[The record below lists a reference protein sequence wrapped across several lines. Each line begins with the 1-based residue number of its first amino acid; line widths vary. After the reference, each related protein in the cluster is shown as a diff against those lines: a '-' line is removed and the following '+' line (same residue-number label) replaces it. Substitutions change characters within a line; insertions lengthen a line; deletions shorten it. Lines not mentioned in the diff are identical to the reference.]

1 MALYHIPVRKL
12 YWNRTPPNYS
22 KKYQVHTPVQS
33 PVQPSVQSPARQ
45 QGNSAAPCTVRLL
58 HREKELGVH
67 LVSQQKELSDRDG
80 RPPYFAEAH
89 GVIIRASWQPC
100 PHPIW
105 VVQEKIQFEPPFPVN
120 IVDLATNESMDSEC
134 ASICWVPHREESD
147 GTLLTVLNDVPG
159 EFQIG
164 STKITKFN
172 VVTQVPG
179 CPGKTKA
186 EWVEAQ
192 RISNCRMLSKK
203 ERETKFNAQLESLRS
218 IQAASV
224 FTQVSLRDRI
234 RSPVDRLLT
243 SPFRSNALPSQ
254 SATPDEDLEVP
265 RPAALDRS
273 IDESFVGSSGWSDD
287 DNLSDDP
294 FDESRPLSTVQG
306 HCHLPLADEVEI
318 IDLDSAT
325 NTPSIVTG
333 STSLAA
339 VPEQQSSLT
348 GSASQKHSS
357 ASDDD
362 DSEDDFRSVCNW
374 PLVPD
379 LRTRL
384 RSPDLSGLVDC
395 SLDSSAFPL
404 LDRTPAPEIQPT
416 TPSADMMDVDAVWMP
431 TNEEE
436 MSLLQDGLPSTPPP
450 SDGIHL

>member
-1 MALYHIPVRKL
+1 MALYHVRVCKL

-22 KKYQVHTPVQS
+22 KDYQVHTPVQS
-33 PVQPSVQSPARQ
+33 PVQSSVQSLARQ

-58 HREKELGVH
+58 HREKELDVH
-67 LVSQQKELSDRDG
+67 LVRHNKELSDRDG
-80 RPPYFAEAH
+80 RPPYFTEAH
-89 GVIIRASWQPC
+89 GVIIRESRQSC
-100 PHPIW
+100 PRPIW
-105 VVQEKIQFEPPFPVN
+105 VVQEKIQFEPPF
-120 IVDLATNESMDSEC
+120 L
-134 ASICWVPHREESD
+134 ICWVPHREESD
-147 GTLLTVLNDVPG
+147 GTLLTVLNDIPG
-159 EFQIG
+159 EVQIG
-164 STKITKFN
+164 STKTTKFK

-186 EWVEAQ
+186 EWVATQ
-192 RISNCRMLSKK
+192 RISNCRELNKK

-224 FTQVSLRDRI
+224 FTQISLRDRI

-243 SPFRSNALPSQ
+243 SPFRLNTLPDQ

-265 RPAALDRS
+265 RPAASDRS
-273 IDESFVGSSGWSDD
+273 IDDSFVGSSGWSDD

-306 HCHLPLADEVEI
+306 PTKCFLQNHQHCHLSPADEVKVIEF
-318 IDLDSAT
+318 DSAT

-333 STSLAA
+333 SSSLAP
-339 VPEQQSSLT
+339 VPEHQSST
-348 GSASQKHSS
+348 GSTSQKHSS

-362 DSEDDFRSVCNW
+362 DIVVDDVDSEDGFRSVCAW

-395 SLDSSAFPL
+395 SLNSSAFPL
-404 LDRTPAPEIQPT
+404 LDRTPAPETQPT
-416 TPSADMMDVDAVWMP
+416 TPSVDMMDVDEVWTP
-431 TNEEE
+431 TNEEG
-436 MSLLQDGLPSTPPP
+436 MSLLHDGLPSTPPP